1 MDIDQSFY
9 DLVSVGFRRILGSDP
24 VFLRYVESSA
34 FTGHS
39 AIQIEISGREA
50 FLIAPLDGVW
60 VSSDDVVSGVIEEQ
74 GWTGADSPAQIIL
87 LVSVVLLW
95 WLHVDVDNKKQL
107 GQSYHE
113 QVLLPIV
120 RYWEQVWV
128 ATSSRPDQT
137 GEGYFAL
144 SVASFW
150 HRKSL
155 EFGFALGLDDESEL
169 LQAVRHLE
177 ADDVAEDRPSGP
189 SDFDLLVNGPAD
201 PGTEVLSRNGCAVS
215 RTDFPEEWRIV
226 RRNGVTATDA
236 LKLLRKNGKPSRQRV
251 SLLRSKVVGDLEP
264 SFASYALGIEREP
277 VIADWLSARLP
288 DCEPSDVLF
297 RGSNPR
303 HLATPDMIGI
313 DFVVEIKVS
322 SQPLEVI
329 LSRHSDQVQW
339 QMHVMGVG
347 RALVVLE
354 DRYSKEIS
362 SAWVERDD
370 LRIQALADAADE
382 FLEKLDIANAIWDAD
397 FDIEDWDFFAA
408 ERGDTGAPREE
419 ADFSELRSVI
429 FQSSKFQPAVS
440 SSPGKVVFTDV
451 ELDEHETETD
461 WSQDYVEPDD
471 SAVDHPSAGNPF
483 REIRRRLGVSQM
495 DFRTRYEFGKMT
507 MVYLETGMYT
517 QVSERQEQA
526 IFDLAREHYFDV
538 LEFVRREYQSDSLNE
553 AYKKWQ
559 SDARRTDAR
568 AQLEQVKP
576 PFPFTKDHSPL
587 FFVIRDCFGSLQHF
601 CKVLKV
607 PSITISRHLDGQ
619 TLSIPAALAEALV
632 ESGYSEAPALIDAQ
646 ADWVREFRRTN

>member
-1 MDIDQSFY
+1 
-9 DLVSVGFRRILGSDP
+9 LVSIAFRRILGSDP
-24 VFLRYVESSA
+24 VFLRYVESAA
-34 FTGHS
+34 FTGHP

-50 FLIAPLDGVW
+50 FLIAPLDDVW
-60 VSSDDVVSGVIEEQ
+60 VSSDDVVSGLIEEQ
-74 GWTGADSPAQIIL
+74 GWTSADSPAQVIL

-95 WLHVDVDNKKQL
+95 WLHVDVDHKKQL
-107 GQSYHE
+107 GHAYHE

-120 RYWEQVWV
+120 RYWDQVWV

-137 GEGYFAL
+137 GEGYLAL
-144 SVASFW
+144 SVASYW
-150 HRKSL
+150 HQKSL
-155 EFGFALGLDDESEL
+155 EFGFALGFDDESEL
-169 LQAVRHLE
+169 LQAVRYFE
-177 ADDVAEDRPSGP
+177 PDEVAEGRPSGP
-189 SDFDLLVNGPAD
+189 SDFDLVVNDLAD

-251 SLLRSKVVGDLEP
+251 SLLRRKVVGDLEP
-264 SFASYALGIEREP
+264 YFPAYALGIEREP

-288 DCEPSDVLF
+288 DCEPNDVLF

-329 LSRHSDQVQW
+329 LSKHSDQVQW
-339 QMHVMGVG
+339 QMHVMGVE

-362 SAWVERDD
+362 SEWVERDG

-382 FLEKLDIANAIWDAD
+382 FVEKLDVANAIWDGD

-408 ERGDTGAPREE
+408 QPADAGAPREE
-419 ADFSELRSVI
+419 ADFLELRSVI
-429 FQSSKFQPAVS
+429 FQSSTFQPAVS
-440 SSPGKVVFTDV
+440 SSTGKVVFTDL
-451 ELDEHETETD
+451 ELEEHETETD
-461 WSQDYVEPDD
+461 WSQGYVEPDD
-471 SAVDHPSAGNPF
+471 SAVDHLSAGNPF

-517 QVSERQEQA
+517 QVSERQENA
-526 IFDLAREHYFDV
+526 IFDLAREYYFDV
-538 LEFVRREYQSDSLNE
+538 LEFLRREFQSDSLNE

-559 SDARRTDAR
+559 SHARQTDAR
-568 AQLEQVKP
+568 AQLERVQP

-587 FFVIRDCFGSLQHF
+587 FFVIRDCFGSVQHF

-632 ESGYSEAPALIDAQ
+632 ESGYSEAPALMDAQ
-646 ADWVREFRRTN
+646 ADWVREFRVAP